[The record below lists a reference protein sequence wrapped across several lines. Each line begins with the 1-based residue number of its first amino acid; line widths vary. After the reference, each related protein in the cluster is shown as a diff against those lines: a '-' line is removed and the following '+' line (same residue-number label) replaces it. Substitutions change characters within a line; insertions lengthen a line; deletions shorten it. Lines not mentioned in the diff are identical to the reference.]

1 MTCTL
6 LMISLLS
13 ISPAEIDAAINARE
27 TNRYNSLDLS
37 QYELSEPYD
46 QRVTLVADDGRIA
59 LIELPDGARVFT
71 RSQHDLKG
79 CNSAGN

>member
-13 ISPAEIDAAINARE
+13 TSPIAVDNAIKARE
-27 TNRYNSLDLS
+27 TDRYNSLNLKR
-37 QYELSEPYD
+37 YELSEPYD
-46 QRVTLVADDGRIA
+46 QRVSLIADDGRIA
-59 LIELPDGARVFT
+59 LIELPTGRRVFT

-79 CNSAGN
+79 CK